1 MGPFHLSGFL
11 DDYQECDVLTGW
23 QCCNFNQ
30 DFSCIAV
37 GHKKGYTI
45 LNCDPFGKVHSKSEL
60 RGQYMAYG
68 ADLGR

>member
-1 MGPFHLSGFL
+1 MPTRDTDRKLRGEELADP
-11 DDYQECDVLTGW
+11 

-45 LNCDPFGKVHSKSEL
+45 LNCDPFGKVHSKST
-60 RGQYMAYG
+60 
-68 ADLGR
+68 